1 MLLFMYYIK
10 MGKERQ
16 QFLFSEILLVINN
29 EVAYKRIIKCTKFVG
44 LGNVGECLYKARCK

>member
-1 MLLFMYYIK
+1 MYYIK